1 MYNPQIETFVKVA
14 DAGSFSKAAE
24 QMYISPTA
32 VIKQINLLEN
42 DLNLQLFIRT
52 HRGLT
57 LTRAGEAL
65 YKDAKYIISYS
76 KEAVLR
82 AQKAMQQTEGT
93 VRIGVSPMTPAQF
106 LLKIWEKIHVKYPQI
121 KFQLVPFSNTPE
133 NAREILKNLGEHID
147 LVAGVFDEEFLRSR
161 KCEALELCRPPIC
174 CGVSIYHRLA
184 DRKMLTLSDLS
195 GENLM
200 IIAEGWNWYV
210 DKLRYDI
217 QEHHSE
223 INIVDFPFYN
233 LDVFNQCENNNGIL
247 TVIPNWVNT
256 HPLIKIIQ
264 VEWDY
269 KIPFGILHSPR
280 PAEHVQLL
288 LKAIIDIRA
297 DENKP

>member
-1 MYNPQIETFVKVA
+1 
-14 DAGSFSKAAE
+14 
-24 QMYISPTA
+24 
-32 VIKQINLLEN
+32 
-42 DLNLQLFIRT
+42 
-52 HRGLT
+52 
-57 LTRAGEAL
+57 
-65 YKDAKYIISYS
+65 
-76 KEAVLR
+76 
-82 AQKAMQQTEGT
+82 
-93 VRIGVSPMTPAQF
+93 
-106 LLKIWEKIHVKYPQI
+106 
-121 KFQLVPFSNTPE
+121 
-133 NAREILKNLGEHID
+133 
-147 LVAGVFDEEFLRSR
+147 
-161 KCEALELCRPPIC
+161 
-174 CGVSIYHRLA
+174 
-184 DRKMLTLSDLS
+184 MLTLSDLS

-256 HPLIKIIQ
+256 HPLIKIIP